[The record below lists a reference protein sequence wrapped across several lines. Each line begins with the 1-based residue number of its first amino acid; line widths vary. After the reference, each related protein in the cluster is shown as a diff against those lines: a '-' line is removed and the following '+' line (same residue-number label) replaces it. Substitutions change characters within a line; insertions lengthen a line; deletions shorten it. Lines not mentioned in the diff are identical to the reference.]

1 MTAWLRGLLSGDAEV
16 IAQES
21 ARCSHGRI
29 HLLDVL
35 DGEATELVVEPAGDD
50 HATRRA
56 QAMAELRGLK
66 RPQGGQ
72 R

>member
-1 MTAWLRGLLSGDAEV
+1 MTAWLRGLLRGDAEV
-16 IAQES
+16 IAKVS
-21 ARCSHGRI
+21 ARSTPGRI

-35 DGEATELVVEPAGDD
+35 DGELVVEPAGDD

-56 QAMAELRGLK
+56 RAIAELRGLEH
-66 RPQGGQ
+66 PQGGQ